1 MKLFKSVLIV
11 LLCTFFLIPKES
23 IVEKVDVDWWV
34 FPLFAVDKEENSITD
49 LKKGDIRLL
58 VNGKEVS
65 EFDLYKRAFDS
76 LSEKTEEIKFDP
88 RIDRGKI
95 AFLIFDVTYQ
105 FRSNLKKVYEIA
117 DELISN
123 SGKSTHFVLMTFD
136 PLAGLQYL
144 FGPSNEKEKLRV
156 VMDRNIKM
164 IPNARDSSSILGN
177 AGQAQIIGEKTGIQ
191 KYESRGKISGKDEM
205 TFQKET
211 KMMLGLNIDRNF
223 FYSFESLYYSLS
235 QIPDNKFVYLFS
247 EGLSELSARNV
258 DHGIGE
264 FYRRIQK
271 SSELLG
277 KSGAVIFIIDP
288 RIYADPNISGPV
300 YINPNSE
307 DPSSSIDKL
316 HSISGSYDS
325 LKSLATVSG
334 GKYLSGT
341 KAVLTKRLLNMNKA
355 YYEIA
360 FSSETQ
366 PKGKI
371 LSIDIKPRK
380 KGIHIHS
387 LKSLEKRKSYG
398 DMNTL
403 EKEVLVLNLL
413 NRNKYF
419 KSPLSTRGFYLL
431 DHKISKDFTQ
441 LKFELPGKYKMKT
454 VDVFLVYSNPEDK
467 TDVSIKKEKKQI
479 RKNKIVLNIKNRKL
493 KHTKIVMINEN
504 NSVAFIDDF
513 VDVEDKFARDLR
525 KQNKNFD
532 RHVKKMSTISKQQ
545 MSQILKGTGEYCNK
559 LDSAIFHYIC
569 REEIL
574 ETTKEL
580 GPTKQRIESA
590 FDHAGRL
597 VNKRVQGKVAGNIIT
612 NKKKFIYDYQL
623 LQNRDQV
630 VEQRKRIEV
639 GKNPTD
645 IPNAELKLESFLSNK
660 IAMTPLAIFD
670 ILNQAKFKFRFLKNT
685 RINKVDAS
693 VIEVFPIDF
702 SNAKSIYGKVWVD
715 RADHSI
721 LKIEVNPVSIG
732 GFRNLY
738 IRSGKI
744 GGILQIKCSIEFY
757 LKRDGVRFPTSVE
770 ISEKYIGG
778 PVLSK
783 LLRVKFLEKNRI
795 EYKYTDYKFF
805 DVDTEVKVQK

>member
-1 MKLFKSVLIV
+1 MKYFLSFSIV
-11 LLCTFFLIPKES
+11 FFFFLFLIPQDN

-34 FPLFAVDKEENSITD
+34 VPLFAVDNSENSITD
-49 LKKGDIRLL
+49 LKKSDIQLF
-58 VNGKEVS
+58 VNGIEVS

-76 LSEKTEEIKFDP
+76 LSEKTEETRFDP

-95 AFLIFDVTYQ
+95 AFLIFDITYQ
-105 FRSNLKKVYEIA
+105 FRKNLNKVYEIA

-144 FGPSNEKEKLRV
+144 YGPSNQKVKLRV
-156 VMDRNIKM
+156 VIDRNLKM
-164 IPNARDSSSILGN
+164 MPNARDSLPILNN
-177 AGQAQIIGEKTGIQ
+177 AGKAQVVGRGGKI
-191 KYESRGKISGKDEM
+191 KYESRGKLSGKDEM

-258 DHGIGE
+258 DHGIEE

-288 RIYADPNISGPV
+288 RIYADPDIGGPKKTSDGFHSVSGP
-300 YINPNSE
+300 
-307 DPSSSIDKL
+307 
-316 HSISGSYDS
+316 YDS
-325 LKSLATVSG
+325 LKSLAVVSG

-360 FSSETQ
+360 FSSSIQ
-366 PKGKI
+366 PKGKTLTI
-371 LSIDIKPRK
+371 SIEPRK

-387 LKSLEKRKSYG
+387 LKSLEKRKSYS

-413 NRNKYF
+413 NRNTYF
-419 KSPLSTRGFYLL
+419 KSPLTIRGFYLL
-431 DHKISKDFTQ
+431 DHKLSKEYVQ
-441 LKFELPGKYKMKT
+441 LKFELPGKYKMKA
-454 VDVFLVYSNPEDK
+454 VDVFLIFSNPDDK
-467 TDVSIKKEKKQI
+467 GDISIKMDRKEI
-479 RKNKIVLNIKNRKL
+479 SRNKINLRIKNEKL
-493 KHTKIVMINEN
+493 NNTKIVMINKE

-513 VDVEDKFARDLR
+513 VDIEDKFARDLR
-525 KQNKNFD
+525 KQNKNFEK
-532 RHVKKMSTISKQQ
+532 HVNKMSAAFRLQLSK
-545 MSQILKGTGEYCNK
+545 ILQGAGEYCNK
-559 LDSAIFHYIC
+559 LDSAVFHYIC
-569 REEIL
+569 KEKIL
-574 ETTKEL
+574 ETTSEL
-580 GPTKQRIESA
+580 GPIKNRTESK
-590 FDHAGRL
+590 FDDKGRL
-597 VNKRVQGKVAGNIIT
+597 VSKRIQGRVQGNVIT
-612 NKKKFIYDYQL
+612 NKKKYIYDYQL
-623 LQNRDQV
+623 LQNGDQV
-630 VEQRKRIEV
+630 VEQRKRIEK
-639 GKNPTD
+639 GKNQTE
-645 IPNAELKLESFLSNK
+645 IPNTELRLESFLSNK

-670 ILNQAKFKFRFLKNT
+670 ILNQTKFKFRLLKYEKK
-685 RINKVDAS
+685 NKVDAA
-693 VIEVFPIDF
+693 VIEVFPIDYT
-702 SNAKSIYGKVWVD
+702 NAKSIYGKVWVD
-715 RADHSI
+715 RVDHSI

-744 GGILQIKCSIEFY
+744 GGILKLKCSVEFN

-770 ISEKYIGG
+770 ISERYYGG
-778 PVLSK
+778 PVLNK
-783 LLRVKFLEKNRI
+783 YLRRKYLEKNRI
-795 EYKYTDYKFF
+795 EYNYTDYRFF
-805 DVDTEVKVQK
+805 DVNTEVKIQE